1 MIHIERFQW
10 DERNEEHLWRR
21 HSVTPEEAEEVF
33 YTDPYFR
40 RGRDG
45 TRYVYGQTEAGR
57 YLFVVYLD
65 LGGGMVRVISARDM
79 SSHVNGDFI
88 CGGEMYGKD
97 TKIQQ

>member
-1 MIHIERFQW
+1 MIRIEGFQW
-10 DERNEEHLWRR
+10 DERNEEHLLKR
-21 HSVTPEEAEEVF
+21 HGVTPEEAEDVF

-65 LGGGMVRVISARDM
+65 LGGGIVRVISARDM
-79 SSHVNGDFI
+79 KPR
-88 CGGEMYGKD
+88 ERRLYLRR
-97 TKIQQ
+97 